1 MGEDF
6 SRPKNSV
13 DQLEI
18 PQLILVLKGV
28 KENSKESLVTQGS
41 QEELKGVQGNSRES
55 RKSLGTQGSQE
66 ELKGVT
72 GYSRESLGTE
82 GSH

>member
-41 QEELKGVQGNSRES
+41 QGELKGVKGNSRES
-55 RKSLGTQGSQE
+55 RESLGTQGSQG

-72 GYSRESLGTE
+72 GYSRESLGTLK
-82 GSH
+82 

>member
-41 QEELKGVQGNSRES
+41 QGELKGVKGNSRE
-55 RKSLGTQGSQE
+55 SLGTQGSQG

-72 GYSRESLGTE
+72 GYSRESLGTLK
-82 GSH
+82 